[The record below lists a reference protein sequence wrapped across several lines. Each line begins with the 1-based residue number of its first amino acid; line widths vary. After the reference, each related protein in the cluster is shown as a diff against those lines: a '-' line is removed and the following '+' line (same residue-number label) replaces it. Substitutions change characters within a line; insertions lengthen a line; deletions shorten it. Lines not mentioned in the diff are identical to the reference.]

1 MRLLKRLLGI
11 VLMGAMLATPS
22 ILAKTK
28 TPPDG
33 RAKTVHVKGYKTK
46 KGKNVRPHNRRAPKA
61 KN

>member
-1 MRLLKRLLGI
+1 MRLLKQLLGI

-22 ILAKTK
+22 VFARTK

-46 KGKNVRPHNRRAPKA
+46 KGKNVKPYNRRTPKA